1 MENHKSKEVLI
12 MENNT
17 TNEVVSNVNYD
28 ELIADI
34 DVKISTM
41 LLMAKYIHEKSE
53 DRKIMTYVLTIFE
66 SGDAAQQMLNK
77 LQQSMVE
84 ES

>member
-1 MENHKSKEVLI
+1 

-17 TNEVVSNVNYD
+17 TNEVVSNVNYE

-34 DVKISTM
+34 DARILAM
-41 LLMAKYIHEKSE
+41 LLMAQHIHEKSK
-53 DRKIMTYVLTIFE
+53 DRKIMAYVLTIFE
-66 SGDAAQQMLNK
+66 NGVEARQMLNK

>member
-1 MENHKSKEVLI
+1 

-17 TNEVVSNVNYD
+17 SNEIVSNVNYE

-34 DVKISTM
+34 DARILSM
-41 LLMAKYIHEKSE
+41 LLMAQHIHEKSK
-53 DRKIMTYVLTIFE
+53 DRKIMAYALTIFE
-66 SGDAAQQMLNK
+66 NGVEARQMLNK

-84 ES
+84 EF

>member
-1 MENHKSKEVLI
+1 

-17 TNEVVSNVNYD
+17 TNEVVSNVNYE

-41 LLMAKYIHEKSE
+41 LLMAQRIHEKSE
-53 DRKIMTYVLTIFE
+53 DRKIMAYVLTIFQ
-66 SGDAAQQMLNK
+66 SGEEAQQMLNK

>member
-1 MENHKSKEVLI
+1 

-17 TNEVVSNVNYD
+17 TNEVVGNVNHED
-28 ELIADI
+28 LIADI
-34 DVKISTM
+34 DMKISTM
-41 LLMAKYIHEKSE
+41 LLMAKYIYEKSE
-53 DRKIMTYVLTIFE
+53 DRKIMAYVLTIFE
-66 SGDAAQQMLNK
+66 SGDVAQQMLNK